1 MGRRNIEEGMHD
13 DEKLST
19 HGKKVR
25 LSKLSEYLPA
35 LLEKPVIS
43 AFLRGATGCPPP
55 SISAVQEVF

>member
-1 MGRRNIEEGMHD
+1 MSRRNIEEG
-13 DEKLST
+13 EKLST
-19 HGKKVR
+19 HGKKKKVR

-35 LLEKPVIS
+35 LLEKLVIS